1 MALVREVYWGHGA
14 PCIHSTANAWLLN
27 NTHKLRQH
35 CWKQTICFY
44 LNTLCRL
51 VPGQHRRVTSSWRT
65 PILTVTKETTWLPAA
80 ACTTKTRTSSS
91 PSAPNSPAGPAQSRG
106 TESRTTVC
114 CPTRSSASSTGP
126 HQEVGLAS
134 ASPAWTRCAFSS
146 SEACTPGPVS
156 SWRCLQ
162 SEKCSASSRVET
174 LCVRSQHHSRLTNGQ
189 YALQGKRLA
198 TGKTHVQRLS
208 VSFLTYKVE

>member
-1 MALVREVYWGHGA
+1 MFLPQHVVQASAWATPKSYVFMAYTNPNCHQGDHLASCCCLHDQDTDVLFAFSSQQPSRASTEQRNGKPHDSVLPDTLQRLQHRAA
-14 PCIHSTANAWLLN
+14 PRSGP
-27 NTHKLRQH
+27 
-35 CWKQTICFY
+35 CFGKSGV
-44 LNTLCRL
+44 NTLCL
-51 VPGQHRRVTSSWRT
+51 
-65 PILTVTKETTWLPAA
+65 
-80 ACTTKTRTSSS
+80 
-91 PSAPNSPAGPAQSRG
+91 
-106 TESRTTVC
+106 
-114 CPTRSSASSTGP
+114 
-126 HQEVGLAS
+126 
-134 ASPAWTRCAFSS
+134 SS